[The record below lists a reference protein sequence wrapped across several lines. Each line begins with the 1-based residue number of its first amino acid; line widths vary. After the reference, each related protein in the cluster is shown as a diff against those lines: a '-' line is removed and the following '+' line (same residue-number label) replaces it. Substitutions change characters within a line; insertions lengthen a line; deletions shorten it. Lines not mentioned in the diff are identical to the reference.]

1 MRKTKT
7 INRLLFLSL
16 VIISLMTASGRTA
29 ENLLNNPG
37 FELGNTS
44 GWTNWGCRLAAS
56 TAQVHTGNYS
66 LLVSG
71 RTQSWHGPVQSVTG
85 VMVDGRQYRISGW
98 VRLQNTDTD
107 RIGLTVKQTDSSG
120 SQYHSINWSTG
131 YDDRW
136 VPLSG
141 DFTLDVTGD
150 LSALD
155 VYLEGPA
162 AGVNFYLDDAEVLD
176 LTVEPPAAVATGL
189 VDVNI
194 VYQELEGFG
203 ASGAWYEG
211 WLTAHPKRNEIYDVL
226 FGRLGLDIYRLR
238 NTYGISDSYIRES
251 AKIVQAAEESLG
263 HPVKVMVSSWSPPA
277 YLKSDSSTVGGT
289 LKKDSSGNYMYDSF
303 AQWWADSVFGFD
315 DYGIDVN
322 YVNIQNEP
330 DYLASW
336 DSCKFTPTET

>member
-131 YDDRW
+131 YNDR
-136 VPLSG
+136 
-141 DFTLDVTGD
+141 
-150 LSALD
+150 
-155 VYLEGPA
+155 
-162 AGVNFYLDDAEVLD
+162 
-176 LTVEPPAAVATGL
+176 
-189 VDVNI
+189 
-194 VYQELEGFG
+194 
-203 ASGAWYEG
+203 
-211 WLTAHPKRNEIYDVL
+211 
-226 FGRLGLDIYRLR
+226 
-238 NTYGISDSYIRES
+238 
-251 AKIVQAAEESLG
+251 
-263 HPVKVMVSSWSPPA
+263 
-277 YLKSDSSTVGGT
+277 
-289 LKKDSSGNYMYDSF
+289 
-303 AQWWADSVFGFD
+303 
-315 DYGIDVN
+315 
-322 YVNIQNEP
+322 
-330 DYLASW
+330 
-336 DSCKFTPTET
+336 